1 MDLAISFGK
10 PLNNYLQDLQVVDVA
25 HLCKFTGEWTYSYNF
40 FRYNGH
46 VSRKLMGYITLTSFS
61 VDVSENATPS
71 RPSSPSNRN
80 DDQTVMEWGT
90 LLKKKHVKNH
100 WEAKRLDL
108 DLDWERRFS
117 SLDIGAH
124 VNSIKKRLH
133 LVMKTVSYFHP
144 SPSQTKCHTMW
155 PISASEA
162 SFQFR
167 FSRAAVVVQV
177 NPPFSIENPAKM
189 PHS

>member
-1 MDLAISFGK
+1 MNILV
-10 PLNNYLQDLQVVDVA
+10 Q
-25 HLCKFTGEWTYSYNF
+25 F

-100 WEAKRLDL
+100 WEAKSLDL

-124 VNSIKKRLH
+124 VNSIKK
-133 LVMKTVSYFHP
+133 KTASSDEDGFLFSSFTQPDKVSYNVTDICQRSEFRV
-144 SPSQTKCHTMW
+144 SIFQSCGGGSSQSTVQHRESCQN
-155 PISASEA
+155 ASQLDCECT
-162 SFQFR
+162 F
-167 FSRAAVVVQV
+167 
-177 NPPFSIENPAKM
+177 AKM